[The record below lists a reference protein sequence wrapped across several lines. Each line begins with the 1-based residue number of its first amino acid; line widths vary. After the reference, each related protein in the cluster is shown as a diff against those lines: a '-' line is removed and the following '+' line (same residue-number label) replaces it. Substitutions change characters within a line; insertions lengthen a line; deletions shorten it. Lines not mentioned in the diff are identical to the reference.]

1 MPRDFASISSPIRT
15 RHRRISGLHR
25 WEPTCPPR
33 TPHGASLSLETVAHL
48 QLLLD
53 TPSRVPGSLSVPRS
67 SWYSRSAPLPHRC
80 RIPFVRAPGQDLRLP
95 ALTSDL
101 LAMPV
106 TLLDNVTASPASR
119 RLASARA
126 KPGTRPLLILG
137 QAPRIGRH
145 NVAHISRWFTQHS
158 SLWRDTICLSMAHL
172 NPDSGRKS

>member
-106 TLLDNVTASPASR
+106 TLLDDVPHRLRRAALHLPARRSRQNVNLFLRKPLGPTACSAQSGARTPAH
-119 RLASARA
+119 
-126 KPGTRPLLILG
+126 PGRCACDSTRSE
-137 QAPRIGRH
+137 H
-145 NVAHISRWFTQHS
+145 
-158 SLWRDTICLSMAHL
+158 
-172 NPDSGRKS
+172 